1 MKLDSSRAK
10 QILEAKEK
18 INVLYQGSPVWIEGI
33 SDNDIAEVTSLKGHR
48 ARIEVPVNLLEE
60 RIH

>member
-33 SDNDIAEVTSLKGHR
+33 SDNDIVEVTSLKGHK
-48 ARIEVPVNLLEE
+48 ARIEVPVDLLEE